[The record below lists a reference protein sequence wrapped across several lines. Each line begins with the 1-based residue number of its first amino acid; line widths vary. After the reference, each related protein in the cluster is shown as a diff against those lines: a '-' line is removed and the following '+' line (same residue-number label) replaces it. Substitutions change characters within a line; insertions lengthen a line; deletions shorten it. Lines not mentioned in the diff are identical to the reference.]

1 MSVDI
6 VALSKRVVNILTAIG
21 RVQPDCTPEEII
33 CRSIRQVIYDELMH
47 LGIGTQPKVEY
58 AGDGEFHIE
67 LTDNLYPESR
77 DTWVTHRYG
86 LILDASVLK
95 KRLDEHSAKYLFAPS
110 ELVVADKP
118 QRNYG
123 LAYRKPFGPASFDSV
138 VNGSKWIA
146 HLFKQAKQDDWTELR
161 FNSEI
166 SPEKP
171 IW

>member
-6 VALSKRVVNILTAIG
+6 VALSKDVVNILTATG
-21 RVQPDCTPEEII
+21 RVSPDCTPEEILCKAI
-33 CRSIRQVIYDELMH
+33 GRVIYDELMR
-47 LGIGTQPKVEY
+47 LGICTQPKVEY

-67 LTDNLYPESR
+67 LTDKLWPE
-77 DTWVTHRYG
+77 DILVTHRYG

-95 KRLDEHSAKYLFAPS
+95 KRLDEHSVKYLFAPP
-110 ELVVADKP
+110 ELVAADKP
-118 QRNYG
+118 QKNCG

-146 HLFKQAKQDDWTELR
+146 DMFRRAKQDDWTALR
-161 FNSEI
+161 FGGGI